1 MQVFSFVLLCFACV
15 SQDNLKSKLRIYFP
29 SVKAAQ
35 ASASVLPSQ
44 SNPQQTVEIV
54 APESTKMASFSSEG
68 GNTDINTDDIQF
80 NDAPSLSAPKKP
92 AVVQPPITAQKTQPN
107 AHAPASNDLKA
118 PQVHAKPQETNK
130 DLPVSAISTPPASQ
144 PAQPFAPAQPVI
156 HAQPLAPAQPVVPAH
171 PVAPSQPIS
180 PPAQTVESA
189 IGQSNVLMSQ
199 AAPLTAS
206 FNPSSAAQNLSP
218 MSRYFDSSSNPPSLF
233 TPQSFYQPMPNPQT
247 PPQAVALPTQPKKPS
262 LKGPEPAKPAVAAF
276 TSAFNVSF

>member
-1 MQVFSFVLLCFACV
+1 M
-15 SQDNLKSKLRIYFP
+15 RIYFP

-35 ASASVLPSQ
+35 ASASVFPSQ
-44 SNPQQTVEIV
+44 SNAQQTVELV
-54 APESTKMASFSSEG
+54 APESTKVASFSSEG
-68 GNTDINTDDIQF
+68 GNTAINTDDIQF
-80 NDAPSLSAPKKP
+80 NDAPNPSAPKKP
-92 AVVQPPITAQKTQPN
+92 AVVQPPNTAQKTQPN

-144 PAQPFAPAQPVI
+144 PAQPFT
-156 HAQPLAPAQPVVPAH
+156 PAQPVVPAH

-189 IGQSNVLMSQ
+189 IGQSNALMSQ

-218 MSRYFDSSSNPPSLF
+218 MSRYFDSSSNPPSMF
-233 TPQSFYQPMPNPQT
+233 APQSFYQPMPNPQT
-247 PPQAVALPTQPKKPS
+247 SPHAVAPPTQPKKPS
-262 LKGPEPAKPAVAAF
+262 LKGPEPANPAVAAF